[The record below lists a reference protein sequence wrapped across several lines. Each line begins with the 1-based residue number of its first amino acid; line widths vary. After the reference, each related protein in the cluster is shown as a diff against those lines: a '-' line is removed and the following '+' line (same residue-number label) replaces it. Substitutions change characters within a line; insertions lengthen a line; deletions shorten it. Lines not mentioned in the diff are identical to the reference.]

1 MMSFTKTA
9 SRLLAGLATLSLSAL
24 ALAGCAPSS
33 TTTAGTG
40 SIDPATTKGTV
51 RILMEDVPDSDI
63 VASLIPEFKK
73 VYANVDVQIE
83 KLPYDQMKDKLVA
96 SFQAPEPAYDLI
108 VVDNSWVTD
117 FVDAGFIIPMD
128 DRIDAVADYD
138 AADFFTSLTNITKV
152 DGVRYGVPFYN
163 YALGYIYNTDI
174 VSPADV
180 PTTLDGL
187 VSYSAS
193 ITTPKQAGL
202 AMQPQTGYKI
212 MEEWTNFL
220 YAAGGSIYGAD
231 GKANL
236 NTPEAKAALNA
247 YIELYNNS
255 APKNSLN
262 WAFDDAFRSVS
273 SGGSAAMVSYNWNL
287 AALNQPDSGPY
298 AGKFKLAPMPGGKS
312 ALGSWTW
319 AIPTNSGAPDA
330 AWAFA
335 AWLTSKPIDVKRVVA
350 GGAAIRQSTMTD
362 PTVLADGFGADYY
375 QAVTAILSNAA
386 PLTEGPMG
394 DEMIQA
400 VGEALNS
407 AVSGTKTVD
416 EALQIANDAIN
427 SIQNR

>member
-9 SRLLAGLATLSLSAL
+9 SRLFAGLATLSLSAL

-108 VVDNSWVTD
+108 VVDNSWVSD
-117 FVDAGFIIPMD
+117 FVAAGFISPMD

-163 YALGYIYNTDI
+163 YALGYIYNTDM

-180 PTTLDGL
+180 PTSLDGL
-187 VSYSAS
+187 VSLSAS
-193 ITTPKQAGL
+193 LTTPDRAGL

-236 NTPEAKAALNA
+236 NTPEAKAALEA

-255 APKNSLN
+255 APKDSLN

-298 AGKFKLAPMPGGKS
+298 AGKFKLAVMPGGKS

-319 AIPTNSGAPDA
+319 ALPTNSAAPDA

-335 AWLTSKPIDVKRVVA
+335 AWLTSKPVDVQRVVL

-362 PTVLADGFGADYY
+362 PTVLSEGFGADYY
-375 QAVTAILSNAA
+375 QAVTEILANAA
-386 PLTEGPMG
+386 PLTEGLMG
-394 DEMIQA
+394 DEMITA
-400 VGEALNS
+400 VGEALNA
-407 AVSGTKTVD
+407 AVSGTMTVD
-416 EALQIANDAIN
+416 EALSTANDAIN
-427 SIQNR
+427 TIQSR

>member
-138 AADFFTSLTNITKV
+138 AADFFSSLTDITKV

-262 WAFDDAFRSVS
+262 WAFDDAFRSFS

>member
-1 MMSFTKTA
+1 MSFTTKA
-9 SRLLAGLATLSLSAL
+9 GRLLAGLATLSLSAA
-24 ALAGCAPSS
+24 ALAGCAPS

-40 SIDPATTKGTV
+40 NIDPATTSGTV

-96 SFQAPEPAYDLI
+96 SFQAPEAAYDLI
-108 VVDNSWVTD
+108 VVDNSWVSD
-117 FVDAGFIIPMD
+117 FVAAGFISPMD
-128 DRIDAVADYD
+128 AQIDAVADYD
-138 AADFFTSLTNITKV
+138 AADFFTSLTKITTV

-163 YALGYIYNTDI
+163 YALGYIYNTDM

-180 PTTLDGL
+180 PTSLDGL
-187 VSYSAS
+187 VSLSAS
-193 ITTPKQAGL
+193 LTTPDRAGL

-220 YAAGGSIYGAD
+220 YSAGGSIYGAD

-236 NTPEAKAALNA
+236 NTPEAKAALEA

-255 APKNSLN
+255 APKDSLN

-273 SGGSAAMVSYNWNL
+273 SGGSAAMVSYNWNR

-298 AGKFKLAPMPGGKS
+298 AGKFKLAVMPGGKS

-319 AIPTNSGAPDA
+319 ALPVNSAAPDA
-330 AWAFA
+330 AWTFA
-335 AWLTSKPIDVKRVVA
+335 SWLTSKPVDVQRVIL
-350 GGAAIRQSTMTD
+350 GGAAIRESTMTD
-362 PTVLADGFGADYY
+362 PAVLSEGFGADYY
-375 QAVTAILSNAA
+375 AAVTEILASAA
-386 PLTEGPMG
+386 PLTQGLMG
-394 DEMIQA
+394 DEMITA
-400 VGEALNS
+400 VGEALNA
-407 AVSGTKTVD
+407 AVSGTMTVD
-416 EALQIANDAIN
+416 EALAQANDAIN
-427 SIQNR
+427 TIQSR

>member
-1 MMSFTKTA
+1 MSFTTKA

-24 ALAGCAPSS
+24 ALAGCAPS
-33 TTTAGTG
+33 TTTDGTG
-40 SIDPATTKGTV
+40 SIDPATTTGTV

-96 SFQAPEPAYDLI
+96 SFQSPEAAYDLI

-117 FVDAGFIIPMD
+117 FVNAGFIQPMD
-128 DRIDAVADYD
+128 AQIDAVADYD
-138 AADFFTSLTNITKV
+138 PADFFSSLTDITKV

-163 YALGYIYNTDI
+163 YALGYIYNSDI
-174 VSPADV
+174 VSEADV
-180 PTTLDGL
+180 PTSLDEL

-193 ITTPKQAGL
+193 ITTADQAGL

-220 YAAGGSIYGAD
+220 YSAGGSIYDAD

-236 NTPEAKAALNA
+236 NTPEAAAALNA

-262 WAFDDAFRSVS
+262 WAFDDAARSVS

-287 AALNQPDSGPY
+287 AALNKADSGPF

-319 AIPTNSGAPDA
+319 SLPTNSASPDA
-330 AWAFA
+330 SWAFA
-335 AWLTSKPIDVKRVVA
+335 AWITSKAVDIERVIA
-350 GGAAIRQSTMTD
+350 GGAAIRQSTLAD
-362 PTVLADGFGADYY
+362 SKVLAEGFGADYY
-375 QAVTAILSNAA
+375 AAVTAILANAA

-407 AVSGTKTVD
+407 AVSGTMTVE
-416 EALQIANDAIN
+416 EALSVANDAIN
-427 SIQNR
+427 TIQGR

>member
-1 MMSFTKTA
+1 MSFTTKA

-24 ALAGCAPSS
+24 ALAGCAPS
-33 TTTAGTG
+33 TTTDGTG
-40 SIDPATTKGTV
+40 SIDPATTTGTV

-63 VASLIPEFKK
+63 VAALIPEFKK

-96 SFQAPEPAYDLI
+96 SFQAPEAAYDLI

-117 FVDAGFIIPMD
+117 FVNAGFIQSMD
-128 DRIDAVADYD
+128 AQIDAVADYD
-138 AADFFTSLTNITKV
+138 PADFFTSLTDITKV

-174 VSPADV
+174 VAEADV
-180 PTTLDGL
+180 PTSLDEL

-193 ITTPKQAGL
+193 ITTADQAGL

-220 YAAGGSIYGAD
+220 YSAGGSIYGAD

-236 NTPEAKAALNA
+236 NTPEAAAALNA

-262 WAFDDAFRSVS
+262 WAFDDAARSVS

-287 AALNQPDSGPY
+287 AALNKADSGPY

-319 AIPTNSGAPDA
+319 SLPTNSASPDA
-330 AWAFA
+330 SWAFA
-335 AWLTSKPIDVKRVVA
+335 AWITSKAVDIERVIA
-350 GGAAIRQSTMTD
+350 GGAAIRQSTLAD
-362 PTVLADGFGADYY
+362 AKVLAEGYGADYY
-375 QAVTAILSNAA
+375 AAVTAILANAA

-407 AVSGTKTVD
+407 AVSGTMTVE
-416 EALQIANDAIN
+416 EALSVANDAIN
-427 SIQNR
+427 TIQSR

>member
-108 VVDNSWVTD
+108 VVDNSWVSD
-117 FVDAGFIIPMD
+117 FVAAGFISPMD

-163 YALGYIYNTDI
+163 YALGYIYNTDM

-180 PTTLDGL
+180 PTSLDGL
-187 VSYSAS
+187 VSLSAS
-193 ITTPKQAGL
+193 LTTPDRAGL

-236 NTPEAKAALNA
+236 NTPEAKAALEA

-255 APKNSLN
+255 APKDSLN

-298 AGKFKLAPMPGGKS
+298 AGKFKLAVMPGGKS

-319 AIPTNSGAPDA
+319 ALPTNSAAPDA

-335 AWLTSKPIDVKRVVA
+335 AWLTSKPVDVQRVVL

-362 PTVLADGFGADYY
+362 PTVLSEGFGADYY
-375 QAVTAILSNAA
+375 QAVTEILANAA
-386 PLTEGPMG
+386 PLTEGLMG
-394 DEMIQA
+394 DEMITA
-400 VGEALNS
+400 VGEALNA
-407 AVSGTKTVD
+407 AVSGTMTVD
-416 EALQIANDAIN
+416 EALSTANDAIN
-427 SIQNR
+427 TIQSR

>member
-1 MMSFTKTA
+1 MSFTKQA
-9 SRLLAGLATLSLSAL
+9 GRLLAGLATLSLSAA
-24 ALAGCAPSS
+24 ALVGCAPS

-40 SIDPATTKGTV
+40 NIDPASTSGTV

-63 VASLIPEFKK
+63 VISLLPEFNK
-73 VYANVDVQIE
+73 VYADVDVQIE

-96 SFQAPEPAYDLI
+96 SFQAPEAAYDLI
-108 VVDNSWVTD
+108 VIDNSWVND
-117 FVDAGFIIPMD
+117 FVAAGFIQPMD
-128 DRIDAVADYD
+128 AQIDAVADYD
-138 AADFFTSLTNITKV
+138 AADFFSSLTEITKV

-163 YALGYIYNTDI
+163 YALGYIYNTDM
-174 VSPADV
+174 VSADQV
-180 PTTLDGL
+180 PTSLDEL
-187 VSYSAS
+187 VSLSAS
-193 ITTPKQAGL
+193 LTKPDRAGL

-220 YAAGGSIYGAD
+220 YSAGGSIYGAD

-236 NTPEAKAALNA
+236 NTPEAKAALEA

-298 AGKFKLAPMPGGKS
+298 AGKFKLAVMPGGKS

-319 AIPTNSGAPDA
+319 ALPVNSAAPDA

-335 AWLTSKPIDVKRVVA
+335 AWLTSKPVDVQRVVL
-350 GGAAIRQSTMTD
+350 GGAAIRQSMMTD
-362 PTVLADGFGADYY
+362 PTVLSEGFGADYY
-375 QAVTAILSNAA
+375 EAVTAILANAA
-386 PLTEGPMG
+386 PLTQGLMG
-394 DEMIQA
+394 DEMITA
-400 VGEALNS
+400 VGEALNA
-407 AVSGTKTVD
+407 AVSGTMTVD
-416 EALQIANDAIN
+416 EALAQANDAIN
-427 SIQNR
+427 TIQSR

>member
-1 MMSFTKTA
+1 MSFTTKA
-9 SRLLAGLATLSLSAL
+9 GRLLAGLATLSLSAA
-24 ALAGCAPSS
+24 ALAGCAPS

-40 SIDPATTKGTV
+40 NIDPATTSGTV

-96 SFQAPEPAYDLI
+96 SFQAPEAAYDLI
-108 VVDNSWVTD
+108 VVDNSWVSD
-117 FVDAGFIIPMD
+117 FVAAGFISPMD
-128 DRIDAVADYD
+128 AQIDAVADYD
-138 AADFFTSLTNITKV
+138 AADFFTSLTNITTV

-163 YALGYIYNTDI
+163 YALGYIYNTDM

-180 PTTLDGL
+180 PTSLDGL
-187 VSYSAS
+187 VSLSAS
-193 ITTPKQAGL
+193 LTTPDRAGL

-220 YAAGGSIYGAD
+220 YSAGGSIYGAD

-236 NTPEAKAALNA
+236 NTPEAKAALEA

-255 APKNSLN
+255 APKDSLN

-298 AGKFKLAPMPGGKS
+298 AGKFKLAVMPGGKS

-319 AIPTNSGAPDA
+319 SIPTNSAAPDA

-335 AWLTSKPIDVKRVVA
+335 AWLTSKPVDVQRVVL

-362 PTVLADGFGADYY
+362 PTVLSEGFGADYY
-375 QAVTAILSNAA
+375 AAVTTILANAA
-386 PLTEGPMG
+386 PLTEGLMG
-394 DEMIQA
+394 DEMITA
-400 VGEALNS
+400 VGEALNA
-407 AVSGTKTVD
+407 AVSGTMTVD
-416 EALQIANDAIN
+416 EALAQANDAIN
-427 SIQNR
+427 SIQSR

>member
-1 MMSFTKTA
+1 MSFTTKA

-24 ALAGCAPSS
+24 ALAGCAPS
-33 TTTAGTG
+33 TTTDGTG
-40 SIDPATTKGTV
+40 SIDPATTTGTV

-96 SFQAPEPAYDLI
+96 SFQSPEAAYDLI

-117 FVDAGFIIPMD
+117 FVNAGFIQPMD
-128 DRIDAVADYD
+128 ARIDAVADYD
-138 AADFFTSLTNITKV
+138 PADFFSSLTDITKV

-163 YALGYIYNTDI
+163 YALGYIYNSDI
-174 VSPADV
+174 VSEADV
-180 PTTLDGL
+180 PTSLDEL

-193 ITTPKQAGL
+193 ITTADQAGL

-220 YAAGGSIYGAD
+220 YSAGGSIYDAD

-236 NTPEAKAALNA
+236 NTPEAAAALNA

-262 WAFDDAFRSVS
+262 WAFDDAARSVS

-287 AALNQPDSGPY
+287 AALNKADSGPF

-319 AIPTNSGAPDA
+319 SLPTNSASPDA
-330 AWAFA
+330 SWAFA
-335 AWLTSKPIDVKRVVA
+335 AWITSKAVDIERVIA
-350 GGAAIRQSTMTD
+350 GGAAIRQSTLAD
-362 PTVLADGFGADYY
+362 SKVLAEGFGADYY
-375 QAVTAILSNAA
+375 AAVTAILANAA

-407 AVSGTKTVD
+407 AVSGTMTVE
-416 EALQIANDAIN
+416 EALSVANDAIN
-427 SIQNR
+427 TIQGR